1 MDHIFS
7 RVYSWSYNILNKW
20 KGKNKM
26 KINLHELEHIKIALY
41 NLRKDNSI
49 TERFKGKIDYL
60 YQKIFKFYA
69 SEQEKIKVNIEVK
82 DNE

>member
-1 MDHIFS
+1 M
-7 RVYSWSYNILNKW
+7 ILHQKKYKKK

>member
-1 MDHIFS
+1 M
-7 RVYSWSYNILNKW
+7 

-41 NLRKDNSI
+41 
-49 TERFKGKIDYL
+49 RFKKDSTLSDKYKNEITNL
-60 YQKIFKFYA
+60 YKQISKF
-69 SEQEKIKVNIEVK
+69 SIIEQEKVKVNIEVK

>member
-1 MDHIFS
+1 
-7 RVYSWSYNILNKW
+7 
-20 KGKNKM
+20 M
-26 KINLHELEHIKIALY
+26 KINLNELEHIKIALY

-49 TERFKGKIDYL
+49 TERFKFKIDYL

-69 SEQEKIKVNIEVK
+69 NEQEKIKVNIEVK

>member
-1 MDHIFS
+1 
-7 RVYSWSYNILNKW
+7 
-20 KGKNKM
+20 M

-41 NLRKDNSI
+41 NLKKDNSI

-69 SEQEKIKVNIEVK
+69 SEQEKVKIDIEVI
-82 DNE
+82 NN

>member
-1 MDHIFS
+1 
-7 RVYSWSYNILNKW
+7 
-20 KGKNKM
+20 M
-26 KINLHELEHIKIALY
+26 KINLHELEYIKIALY